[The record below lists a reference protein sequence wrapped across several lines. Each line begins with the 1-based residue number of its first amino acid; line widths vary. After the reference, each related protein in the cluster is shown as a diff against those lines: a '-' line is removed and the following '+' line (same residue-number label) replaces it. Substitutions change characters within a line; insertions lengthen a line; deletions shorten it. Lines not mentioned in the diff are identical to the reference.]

1 MIFCVTGA
9 SGFIGSNLVIK
20 AMKEHEIVILTRN
33 TDKCLEK
40 LIEIKP
46 NIEEYIN
53 KNVFLIS
60 YADALDAYTY
70 LYGSTQ
76 DMSIQIADIDGFII
90 KIHDKSIK
98 DDIMA
103 IFDKLMHADAII
115 NLAGESVVAKALTK
129 RRIDEITQSR
139 LDVIDM
145 LYTIFLKHDVIH
157 KSRIFLQA
165 SATGIYDESENTINE
180 STSCGNNMLAS
191 ILKEVEER
199 VSSIVAP
206 SHLAILRFGIVI
218 GKNGGIYKALKGI
231 PPFNII
237 ASNHVPYIS
246 LDDAL
251 EAILFIIKEKKHG
264 IFNFVAPTYCKI
276 TQFMHAIFNVKT
288 FLIWV
293 PAFFIKKTDKRSR
306 LLLQNQKIIPEHLL
320 QCGFKFKHNA
330 IKDVIFYMHKR

>member
-9 SGFIGSNLVIK
+9 SGFIGSNFVIT

-53 KNVFLIS
+53 KKVFLIS

-103 IFDKLMHADAII
+103 IFDKLMHADAIL
-115 NLAGESVVAKALTK
+115 NLAGEAIASKALTK
-129 RRIDEITQSR
+129 RRIEEITQSR

-165 SATGIYDESENTINE
+165 SATGIYDESHNIITEK
-180 STSCGNNMLAS
+180 TSCGNNMLAT
-191 ILKEVEER
+191 ILKEIEER
-199 VSSIVAP
+199 VLNIVAP
-206 SHLAILRFGIVI
+206 SHLAILRFGIVL
-218 GKNGGIYKALKGI
+218 GKNGGICKALNGL
-231 PPFNII
+231 PHFNII
-237 ASNHVPYIS
+237 ATNYVPYIS
-246 LDDAL
+246 IEDAI
-251 EAILFIIKEKKHG
+251 EAILFIIKEKKYG
-264 IFNFVAPTYCKI
+264 IFNLVAPSLSKI
-276 TQFMHAIFNVKT
+276 TQFMHAVFKSRT
-288 FLIWV
+288 FLLWI
-293 PAFFIKKTDKRSR
+293 PSFIIKKSDKRSI

-320 QCGFKFKHNA
+320 QCGFKFKHNT
-330 IKDVIFYMHKR
+330 IKDVIFNMYKR